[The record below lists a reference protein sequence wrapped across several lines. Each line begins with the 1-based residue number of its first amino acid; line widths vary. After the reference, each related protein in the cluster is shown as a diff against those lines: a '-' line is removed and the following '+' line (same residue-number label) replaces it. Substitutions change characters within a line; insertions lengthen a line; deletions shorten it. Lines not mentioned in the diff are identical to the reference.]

1 MDNRFKNNENKKENT
16 KNSIFENTKK
26 YLLSLGMTTAMLF
39 STEAQTIG
47 SNTFVDVE
55 TAKYRKNINEHTKS
69 TENISIE
76 IFEAINNFEKSINHL
91 DDSIKNRLVE
101 NNGEDL
107 YLKND
112 GTVLDY
118 SERNINDYISLGYTK
133 ELPGQFSE
141 FINNKTGRL
150 DSLETDTSE
159 YVLFS
164 DQKNNGDTSLYETYA
179 RYGDSVLVLNTT
191 TSIDHFKESEFSKY
205 IFYKTDKT
213 IIRECRTLNKSM
225 LPPTLI
231 IENKFDLIEH
241 TDIVYTSHE
250 YTPNSPEYKNLI
262 QEMESKVFELES
274 KLANIPENNSSLH

>member
-76 IFEAINNFEKSINHL
+76 IFEAINNFEKSISHL
-91 DDSIKNRLVE
+91 DDSIKNRLIE

-250 YTPNSPEYKNLI
+250 YTPSSPEYKNLI